1 MQNTAVKNK
10 SSLLSSFNN
19 KYSLTALGLY
29 INYFIHGMGVIIL
42 SQNMTYLTE
51 QLHTDK
57 AGVAY
62 VISALGI
69 GRFIVLYI
77 SGVLSDKF
85 GRKPFVLGGIATYIA
100 FFIGIL
106 VSSNVQI
113 AFIFGI
119 LAGMANSFLDSGTI
133 PALIEAFPDA
143 GSSANVF
150 NKAFISAGQFLLPMI
165 ISFIV
170 ANDLWYGYSFIFC
183 IVILVLNAIFLFTR
197 PFPAVNAD
205 KKESEENTEKAVVEE
220 ATGKAKPKFWIEG
233 IALIIIGY
241 TSTATF
247 SIINTWIP
255 SYGREVA
262 GMAQAASLKLVSYYS
277 VGSIVAVI
285 FTSIIVKSLVKPVRI
300 VFIYP
305 LISTI
310 MLIIL
315 WLNPTPIICVISAFV
330 IGFAAAGG
338 VLQLALTAMSDIF
351 PSSKGKITGMVYSA
365 SSIAGFTVPAI
376 TGAISSNVSNVIL
389 FNIVIT
395 GLGVVLALIVNI
407 RYNALAK
414 ARA

>member
-42 SQNMTYLTE
+42 SQNMTYLME
-51 QLHTDK
+51 QLNTDK

-77 SGVLSDKF
+77 SGALSDKF
-85 GRKPFVLGGIATYIA
+85 GRKPFVFAGIASYIA

-106 VSSNVQI
+106 LSPNVQI

-133 PALIEAFPDA
+133 PALIESFPDA

-150 NKAFISAGQFLLPMI
+150 NKAFISAGQFILPMM

-183 IVILVLNAIFLFTR
+183 IAVLAINAIFLFTR

-205 KKESEENTEKAVVEE
+205 KVETEEKEESVQELS
-220 ATGKAKPKFWIEG
+220 GKAKPKFWIEG
-233 IALIIIGY
+233 LALIIIGY

-262 GMAQAASLKLVSYYS
+262 GMAEAASLKLVSYYS
-277 VGSIVAVI
+277 VGSIVAVV

-300 VFIYP
+300 VFVYP
-305 LISTI
+305 LISVI
-310 MLIIL
+310 MLTIL
-315 WLNPTPIICVISAFV
+315 LVNPTPVVCVISAFV

-351 PSSKGKITGMVYSA
+351 PANKGKITGMVYLA

-376 TGAISSNVSNVIL
+376 TGAISSNVANVIL
-389 FNIVIT
+389 FNIVVT
-395 GLGVVLALIVNI
+395 GLGVILALIVNI
-407 RYNALAK
+407 RYNTLLK

>member
-42 SQNMTYLTE
+42 SQNMTYLME
-51 QLHTDK
+51 QLNTDK

-77 SGVLSDKF
+77 SGALSDKF
-85 GRKPFVLGGIATYIA
+85 GRKPFVFAGIASYIA

-106 VSSNVQI
+106 LSPNVQI

-133 PALIEAFPDA
+133 PALIESFPDA

-150 NKAFISAGQFLLPMI
+150 NKAFISAGQFILPMM

-183 IVILVLNAIFLFTR
+183 IAVLAINAIFLFTR

-205 KKESEENTEKAVVEE
+205 KVETEEKEESVQELS
-220 ATGKAKPKFWIEG
+220 GKAKPKFWIEG
-233 IALIIIGY
+233 LALIIIGY

-262 GMAQAASLKLVSYYS
+262 GMAEATSLKLVSYYS
-277 VGSIVAVI
+277 VGSIVAVV

-300 VFIYP
+300 VFVYP
-305 LISTI
+305 LISVI
-310 MLIIL
+310 MLTIL
-315 WLNPTPIICVISAFV
+315 LVNPTPVVCVISAFV

-351 PSSKGKITGMVYSA
+351 PANKGKITGMVYSA

-376 TGAISSNVSNVIL
+376 TGAISSNVANVIL
-389 FNIVIT
+389 FNIVVT
-395 GLGVVLALIVNI
+395 GLGVILALIVNI
-407 RYNALAK
+407 RYNTLLK

>member
-1 MQNTAVKNK
+1 MQNKTSNSK
-10 SSLLSSFNN
+10 SMASGLSSFNN
-19 KYSLTALGLY
+19 KYTLTALGLY
-29 INYFIHGMGVIIL
+29 INYFIHGMGLIIL
-42 SQNMTYLTE
+42 SQNMTFLMD
-51 QLHTDK
+51 QLNTDK

-77 SGVLSDKF
+77 SGTLSDKF
-85 GRKPFVLGGIATYIA
+85 GRKPFVLGGIVTYIA

-106 VSSNVQI
+106 ISPNVQI
-113 AFIFGI
+113 AFIFGV

-133 PALIEAFPDA
+133 PALLEAFPEA

-170 ANDLWYGYSFIFC
+170 ANDIWYGYSFIFC
-183 IVILVLNAIFLFTR
+183 IVILVLNGIFLFTR
-197 PFPAVNAD
+197 PFPAINAD
-205 KKESEENTEKAVVEE
+205 KKDKNDVETVTEESTSV
-220 ATGKAKPKFWIEG
+220 KPKFWIEG
-233 IALIIIGY
+233 LALIIIGY

-262 GMAQAASLKLVSYYS
+262 GMAEAASLKLVSYYS
-277 VGSIVAVI
+277 IGSIVAVI
-285 FTSIIVKSLVKPVRI
+285 LTSILVKSLVKPVRI
-300 VFIYP
+300 VFVYP
-305 LISTI
+305 LISVI
-310 MLIIL
+310 MLTIL
-315 WLNPTPIICVISAFV
+315 LINPTPAVCIISAFV

-338 VLQLALTAMSDIF
+338 VLQLALTAMSEIF
-351 PSSKGKITGMVYSA
+351 PASKGKITGMVYSA

-389 FNIVIT
+389 FNIVVT
-395 GLGVVLALIVNI
+395 GIGVLLALIVNF
-407 RYNALAK
+407 RYNILTNAK
-414 ARA
+414 SK

>member
-42 SQNMTYLTE
+42 SQNMTYLME
-51 QLHTDK
+51 QLNTDK

-85 GRKPFVLGGIATYIA
+85 GRKPFVFAGIASYIA

-106 VSSNVQI
+106 LSPNVQI

-133 PALIEAFPDA
+133 PALIESFPDA

-150 NKAFISAGQFLLPMI
+150 NKAFISAGQFILPMM

-183 IVILVLNAIFLFTR
+183 IAVLAINAIFLFTR

-205 KKESEENTEKAVVEE
+205 KVETEEKEESVQELS
-220 ATGKAKPKFWIEG
+220 GKAKPKFWIEG
-233 IALIIIGY
+233 LALIIIGY

-262 GMAQAASLKLVSYYS
+262 GMAEAASLKLVSYYS
-277 VGSIVAVI
+277 VGSIVAVV

-300 VFIYP
+300 VFVYP
-305 LISTI
+305 LISVI
-310 MLIIL
+310 MLTIL
-315 WLNPTPIICVISAFV
+315 LVNPTPVVCVISAFV

-351 PSSKGKITGMVYSA
+351 PANKGKITGMVYSA

-376 TGAISSNVSNVIL
+376 TGAISSNVANVIL
-389 FNIVIT
+389 FNIVVT
-395 GLGVVLALIVNI
+395 GLGVILALIVNI
-407 RYNALAK
+407 RYNTLLK

>member
-1 MQNTAVKNK
+1 MQNTATNNK
-10 SSLLSSFNN
+10 PSLLSSFNN
-19 KYSLTALGLY
+19 KYTLTALGLY

-42 SQNMTYLTE
+42 SQNMTFLME

-77 SGVLSDKF
+77 SGALSDKF
-85 GRKPFVLGGIATYIA
+85 GRKPFVLAGIAAYIA
-100 FFIGIL
+100 FFAGIL
-106 VSSNVQI
+106 VSPNVQA

-133 PALIEAFPDA
+133 PALIESFPDA

-150 NKAFISAGQFLLPMI
+150 NKAFISAGQFILPMI

-183 IVILVLNAIFLFTR
+183 IVVLAVNAIFLFTR

-205 KKESEENTEKAVVEE
+205 KVETEEKEESVKEL
-220 ATGKAKPKFWIEG
+220 TGKAKPKFWIEG
-233 IALIIIGY
+233 LALIIIGY

-262 GMAQAASLKLVSYYS
+262 GMAEAASLKLVSYYS

-300 VFIYP
+300 VFVYP
-305 LISTI
+305 LISVI
-310 MLIIL
+310 MLTIL
-315 WLNPTPIICVISAFV
+315 FLNPTPLICIISAFV

-376 TGAISSNVSNVIL
+376 TGAISSNVANVIL
-389 FNIVIT
+389 FNIVVT

>member
-1 MQNTAVKNK
+1 MQNTAANNK
-10 SSLLSSFNN
+10 PSLLSSFNN
-19 KYSLTALGLY
+19 KYTLTALGLY

-42 SQNMTYLTE
+42 SQNMTFLME
-51 QLHTDK
+51 QLNTDK

-77 SGVLSDKF
+77 SGALSDKF
-85 GRKPFVLGGIATYIA
+85 GRKPFVFAGIAAYIA
-100 FFIGIL
+100 FFAGIL
-106 VSSNVQI
+106 VSPNVQI

-133 PALIEAFPDA
+133 PALIESFPDA

-150 NKAFISAGQFLLPMI
+150 NKAFISAGQFILPMI

-183 IVILVLNAIFLFTR
+183 IAVLAINAIFLFTR
-197 PFPAVNAD
+197 PFPSVNAD
-205 KKESEENTEKAVVEE
+205 KVETEEKEESVQEL
-220 ATGKAKPKFWIEG
+220 TGKAKPKFWIEG
-233 IALIIIGY
+233 LALIIIGY

-262 GMAQAASLKLVSYYS
+262 GMAEAASLKLVSYYS

-300 VFIYP
+300 VFVYP
-305 LISTI
+305 LISVI
-310 MLIIL
+310 MLTIL
-315 WLNPTPIICVISAFV
+315 LLNPTPLICIISAFV

-376 TGAISSNVSNVIL
+376 TGAISSNVANVIL
-389 FNIVIT
+389 FNIVVT

>member
-42 SQNMTYLTE
+42 SQNMTYLME
-51 QLHTDK
+51 QLNTDK

-77 SGVLSDKF
+77 SGALSDKF
-85 GRKPFVLGGIATYIA
+85 GRKPFVFAGIASYIA

-106 VSSNVQI
+106 LSPNVQI

-133 PALIEAFPDA
+133 PALIESFPDA

-150 NKAFISAGQFLLPMI
+150 NKAFISAGQFILPMM

-183 IVILVLNAIFLFTR
+183 IAVLAINAIFLFTR

-205 KKESEENTEKAVVEE
+205 KVETEEKEESVQELS
-220 ATGKAKPKFWIEG
+220 GKAKPKFWIEG
-233 IALIIIGY
+233 LALIIIGY

-262 GMAQAASLKLVSYYS
+262 GMAEAASLKLVSYYS
-277 VGSIVAVI
+277 VGSIVAVV

-300 VFIYP
+300 VFVYP
-305 LISTI
+305 LISVI
-310 MLIIL
+310 MLTIL
-315 WLNPTPIICVISAFV
+315 LVNPTPVVCVISAFV

-351 PSSKGKITGMVYSA
+351 PANKGKITGMVYSA

-376 TGAISSNVSNVIL
+376 TGAISSNVANVIL
-389 FNIVIT
+389 FNIVVT
-395 GLGVVLALIVNI
+395 GLGVILALIVNI
-407 RYNALAK
+407 RYNTLLK

>member
-1 MQNTAVKNK
+1 MR
-10 SSLLSSFNN
+10 NN
-19 KYSLTALGLY
+19 KYFPTALGLY

-42 SQNMTYLTE
+42 SQNMNYLIE
-51 QLHTDK
+51 QLHTNK

-77 SGVLSDKF
+77 SGALSDKF
-85 GRKPFVLGGIATYIA
+85 GRKPFVILGIITYIL
-100 FFIGIL
+100 FFAGIL
-106 VSSNVQI
+106 VSPNVTV

-133 PALIEAFPDA
+133 PALMECFPEA

-150 NKAFISAGQFLLPMI
+150 NKAFISAGQFLLPMGVSI
-165 ISFIV
+165 IVSK
-170 ANDLWYGYSFIFC
+170 NLWYGYSFVFC
-183 IVILVLNAIFLFTR
+183 IIVLVINAIYLFTR
-197 PFPAVNAD
+197 PFPAINAD
-205 KKESEENTEKAVVEE
+205 KKEEVAATEEVSDK
-220 ATGKAKPKFWIEG
+220 KSKFWIEG
-233 IALIIIGY
+233 IALIVIGF

-247 SIINTWIP
+247 MVINTWIP

-262 GMAQAASLKLVSYYS
+262 GMVQAESLKLVSYYS
-277 VGSIVAVI
+277 IGSILAVI
-285 FTSIIVKSLVKPVRI
+285 VTSILVKSLIKPVRV

-305 LISTI
+305 LISLI

-315 WLNPTPIICVISAFV
+315 YVSPTPTICLISAFV

-338 VLQLALTAMSDIF
+338 VLQLALTAMADIF

-365 SSIAGFTVPAI
+365 SSIASFTVPAV

-389 FNIVIT
+389 FNIIVT
-395 GLGVVLALIVNI
+395 GLGVVLAIVVNF
-407 RYNALAK
+407 RYNVLTK
-414 ARA
+414 AN

>member
-1 MQNTAVKNK
+1 MQNKTSNIK
-10 SSLLSSFNN
+10 SMANGLSSFNN
-19 KYSLTALGLY
+19 KYTLTALGLY
-29 INYFIHGMGVIIL
+29 INYFIHGMGLIIL
-42 SQNMTYLTE
+42 SQNMTFLMD
-51 QLHTDK
+51 QLNTDK

-77 SGVLSDKF
+77 SGTLSDKF
-85 GRKPFVLGGIATYIA
+85 GRKPFVLGGIVTYIA

-106 VSSNVQI
+106 ISPNVQI
-113 AFIFGI
+113 AFIFGV

-133 PALIEAFPDA
+133 PALLEAFPEA

-170 ANDLWYGYSFIFC
+170 ANDIWYGYSFIFC
-183 IVILVLNAIFLFTR
+183 IVILVLNGIFLLTR
-197 PFPAVNAD
+197 PFPAINAD
-205 KKESEENTEKAVVEE
+205 KKGKNDVEAVTEESTSV
-220 ATGKAKPKFWIEG
+220 KPKFWIEG
-233 IALIIIGY
+233 LALIIIGY

-262 GMAQAASLKLVSYYS
+262 GMAEAASLKLVSYYS
-277 VGSIVAVI
+277 IGSIVAVI
-285 FTSIIVKSLVKPVRI
+285 LTSILVKSLVKPVRI

-305 LISTI
+305 LISVI
-310 MLIIL
+310 MLTIL
-315 WLNPTPIICVISAFV
+315 LMKPTPTVCIISAFV

-338 VLQLALTAMSDIF
+338 VLQLALTAMSEIF
-351 PSSKGKITGMVYSA
+351 PASKGKITGMVYSA

-389 FNIVIT
+389 FNIVVT
-395 GLGVVLALIVNI
+395 GIGVILALIVNF
-407 RYNALAK
+407 RYNILTK
-414 ARA
+414 TK

>member
-1 MQNTAVKNK
+1 MR
-10 SSLLSSFNN
+10 NN
-19 KYSLTALGLY
+19 KYFPTALGLY

-42 SQNMTYLTE
+42 SQNMNYLIE
-51 QLHTDK
+51 QLHTNK

-77 SGVLSDKF
+77 SGALSDKF
-85 GRKPFVLGGIATYIA
+85 GRKPFVILGIITYIL
-100 FFIGIL
+100 FFAGIL
-106 VSSNVQI
+106 VSPNVTV

-133 PALIEAFPDA
+133 PALMECFPEA

-150 NKAFISAGQFLLPMI
+150 NKAFISAGQFLLPMGVSI
-165 ISFIV
+165 IVSK
-170 ANDLWYGYSFIFC
+170 NLWYGYSFIFC
-183 IVILVLNAIFLFTR
+183 IIVLVINAIYLFTR
-197 PFPAVNAD
+197 PFPAINAD
-205 KKESEENTEKAVVEE
+205 KKEEVAVTEEVNDNKS
-220 ATGKAKPKFWIEG
+220 KFWIEG
-233 IALIIIGY
+233 IALIVIGF

-247 SIINTWIP
+247 MVINTWIP

-262 GMAQAASLKLVSYYS
+262 GMVQAESLKLVSYYS
-277 VGSIVAVI
+277 IGSILAVI
-285 FTSIIVKSLVKPVRI
+285 VTSILVKSLIKPVRV

-305 LISTI
+305 LISLI

-315 WLNPTPIICVISAFV
+315 YVSPTPTICLISAFV

-338 VLQLALTAMSDIF
+338 VLQLALTAMADIF

-365 SSIAGFTVPAI
+365 SSIASFTVPAV

-389 FNIVIT
+389 FNIIVT
-395 GLGVVLALIVNI
+395 GLGVVLAIVVNF
-407 RYNALAK
+407 RYNVLTK
-414 ARA
+414 AN

>member
-1 MQNTAVKNK
+1 MQNTATKNK
-10 SSLLSSFNN
+10 PSLLSSFNN
-19 KYSLTALGLY
+19 KYTLTALGLY

-42 SQNMTYLTE
+42 SQNMTYLME
-51 QLHTDK
+51 QLNTDK

-77 SGVLSDKF
+77 SGALSDKF
-85 GRKPFVLGGIATYIA
+85 GRKPFVLGGIVTYIA
-100 FFIGIL
+100 FFVGIL
-106 VSSNVQI
+106 LSPNVQI

-150 NKAFISAGQFLLPMI
+150 NKAFISAGQFILPMI

-183 IVILVLNAIFLFTR
+183 IVVLAINGIFLFTR

-205 KKESEENTEKAVVEE
+205 KAETSEEETVQEL
-220 ATGKAKPKFWIEG
+220 TGKAKPNFWIEG
-233 IALIIIGY
+233 LALIIIGY

-262 GMAQAASLKLVSYYS
+262 GMAEAASLKLVSYYS

-300 VFIYP
+300 VFVYP
-305 LISTI
+305 LISVI
-310 MLIIL
+310 MLTIL
-315 WLNPTPIICVISAFV
+315 LLNPTPFICIISAFV

-389 FNIVIT
+389 FNIVVT

-407 RYNALAK
+407 RYNALIK

>member
-1 MQNTAVKNK
+1 MQNTASTSK
-10 SSLLSSFNN
+10 SSLLSSFSN
-19 KYSLTALGLY
+19 KYTLTALGLY

-42 SQNMTYLTE
+42 SQNMTYLME
-51 QLHTDK
+51 QFNTDK

-85 GRKPFVLGGIATYIA
+85 GRKPFVLGGIATYIV

-106 VSSNVQI
+106 LSPNVQI

-119 LAGMANSFLDSGTI
+119 FAGMANSFLDSGTI
-133 PALIEAFPDA
+133 PALIEAFPEA
-143 GSSANVF
+143 GSSVNVF
-150 NKAFISAGQFLLPMI
+150 NKAFISAGQFILPMM

-183 IVILVLNAIFLFTR
+183 IALLAINAIFLFTR
-197 PFPAVNAD
+197 PFPAINAD
-205 KKESEENTEKAVVEE
+205 KKETVEETVVEE
-220 ATGKAKPKFWIEG
+220 LEGKAKPKFWIEG

-262 GMAQAASLKLVSYYS
+262 GMAEAASLKLVSYYS
-277 VGSIVAVI
+277 AGSIVAVVI
-285 FTSIIVKSLVKPVRI
+285 TSILVKSLIKPVRI

-310 MLIIL
+310 MLTIL
-315 WLNPTPIICVISAFV
+315 WLNPTPAICIISAFV

-351 PSSKGKITGMVYSA
+351 PSGKGKITGMVYSA

-389 FNIVIT
+389 FDIVIT
-395 GLGVVLALIVNI
+395 GIGVVLALIVNK
-407 RYNALAK
+407 RYNTLQK

>member
-1 MQNTAVKNK
+1 MR
-10 SSLLSSFNN
+10 NN
-19 KYSLTALGLY
+19 KYFPTALGLY

-42 SQNMTYLTE
+42 SQNMNYLIE
-51 QLHTDK
+51 QLHTNK

-77 SGVLSDKF
+77 SGALSDKF
-85 GRKPFVLGGIATYIA
+85 GRKPFVILGIITYIL
-100 FFIGIL
+100 FFAGIL
-106 VSSNVQI
+106 VSPNVTV

-133 PALIEAFPDA
+133 PALMECFPEA

-150 NKAFISAGQFLLPMI
+150 NKAFISAGQFLLPIGVSI
-165 ISFIV
+165 IVSK
-170 ANDLWYGYSFIFC
+170 NLWYGYSFVFC
-183 IVILVLNAIFLFTR
+183 IIVLVINAIYLFTR
-197 PFPAVNAD
+197 PFPAINAD
-205 KKESEENTEKAVVEE
+205 KKEEVAVTEEVNDK
-220 ATGKAKPKFWIEG
+220 KSKFWIEG
-233 IALIIIGY
+233 IALIVIGF

-247 SIINTWIP
+247 MVINTWIP

-262 GMAQAASLKLVSYYS
+262 GMVQAESLKLVSYYS
-277 VGSIVAVI
+277 IGSILAVI
-285 FTSIIVKSLVKPVRI
+285 VTSILVKSLIKPVRV

-305 LISTI
+305 LISLI

-315 WLNPTPIICVISAFV
+315 YVSPTPTICLISAFV

-338 VLQLALTAMSDIF
+338 VLQLALTAMADIF

-365 SSIAGFTVPAI
+365 SSIASFTVPAV

-389 FNIVIT
+389 FNIIVT
-395 GLGVVLALIVNI
+395 GLGVVLAIVVNF
-407 RYNALAK
+407 RYNVLTK
-414 ARA
+414 AN

>member
-1 MQNTAVKNK
+1 MQNTAANNK
-10 SSLLSSFNN
+10 PSLLSSFNN
-19 KYSLTALGLY
+19 KYTLTALGLY

-42 SQNMTYLTE
+42 SQNMTFLME
-51 QLHTDK
+51 QLNTDK

-77 SGVLSDKF
+77 SGALSDKF
-85 GRKPFVLGGIATYIA
+85 GRKPFVFAGIAAYIA
-100 FFIGIL
+100 FFAGIL
-106 VSSNVQI
+106 VSPNVQI

-133 PALIEAFPDA
+133 PALIESFPDA

-150 NKAFISAGQFLLPMI
+150 NKAFISAGQFILPMI

-183 IVILVLNAIFLFTR
+183 IAVLAINAIFLFTR

-205 KKESEENTEKAVVEE
+205 KVETEEKEESVQEL
-220 ATGKAKPKFWIEG
+220 TGKAKPKFWIEG
-233 IALIIIGY
+233 LALIIIGY

-262 GMAQAASLKLVSYYS
+262 GMAEAASLKLVSYYS

-300 VFIYP
+300 VFVYP
-305 LISTI
+305 LISVI
-310 MLIIL
+310 MLTIL
-315 WLNPTPIICVISAFV
+315 LLNPTPLICIISAFV

-376 TGAISSNVSNVIL
+376 TGAISSNVANVIL
-389 FNIVIT
+389 FNIVVT

>member
-1 MQNTAVKNK
+1 MQNTAANNK
-10 SSLLSSFNN
+10 PSLLSSFNN
-19 KYSLTALGLY
+19 KYTLTALGLY

-42 SQNMTYLTE
+42 SQNMTFLME
-51 QLHTDK
+51 QLNTDK

-77 SGVLSDKF
+77 SGALSDKF
-85 GRKPFVLGGIATYIA
+85 GRKPFVFAGIAAYIA
-100 FFIGIL
+100 FFAGIL
-106 VSSNVQI
+106 VSPNVQI

-133 PALIEAFPDA
+133 PALIESFPDA

-150 NKAFISAGQFLLPMI
+150 NKAFISAGQFILPMI

-183 IVILVLNAIFLFTR
+183 IAVLAINAIFLFTR

-205 KKESEENTEKAVVEE
+205 KVETEEKEESVQEL
-220 ATGKAKPKFWIEG
+220 TGKAKPKFWIEG
-233 IALIIIGY
+233 LALIIIGY

-262 GMAQAASLKLVSYYS
+262 GMAEAESLKLVSYYS

-300 VFIYP
+300 VFVYP
-305 LISTI
+305 LISVI
-310 MLIIL
+310 MLTIL
-315 WLNPTPIICVISAFV
+315 LLNPTPLICIISAFV

-376 TGAISSNVSNVIL
+376 TGAISSNVANVIL
-389 FNIVIT
+389 FNIVVT

>member
-1 MQNTAVKNK
+1 MHNTSVKGK

-19 KYSLTALGLY
+19 QYTLTALGLY

-42 SQNMTYLTE
+42 SQNMTYLME
-51 QLHTDK
+51 QFNTDK

-85 GRKPFVLGGIATYIA
+85 GRKPFVLGGILTYIA

-106 VSSNVQI
+106 ISPNVQI

-183 IVILVLNAIFLFTR
+183 IVVLALNGIFLFMR
-197 PFPAVNAD
+197 PFPAINAD
-205 KKESEENTEKAVVEE
+205 KKEIKEEVVVEE
-220 ATGKAKPKFWIEG
+220 ATGKGKPKFWIEG
-233 IALIIIGY
+233 LSLIIIGY

-262 GMAQAASLKLVSYYS
+262 GMAEAASLKLVSYYS
-277 VGSIVAVI
+277 VGSIVAVV

-310 MLIIL
+310 MLTIL
-315 WLNPTPIICVISAFV
+315 WLNPTPMICIISAFV

-376 TGAISSNVSNVIL
+376 TGAISNNVSNVIL
-389 FNIVIT
+389 FNIIVT
-395 GLGVVLALIVNI
+395 GLGVLLALIVNI
-407 RYNALAK
+407 RYNSLQK

>member
-1 MQNTAVKNK
+1 MNNTSVKGK

-42 SQNMTYLTE
+42 SQNMTYLME
-51 QLHTDK
+51 QLNTDK

-85 GRKPFVLGGIATYIA
+85 GRKPFVLGGIFTYIA

-106 VSSNVQI
+106 VSPNVQI

-150 NKAFISAGQFLLPMI
+150 NKAFISAGQFVLPII

-183 IVILVLNAIFLFTR
+183 IAVLALNAIFLFTR

-205 KKESEENTEKAVVEE
+205 KKESTEEVVVEE

-233 IALIIIGY
+233 LALIIIGY

-262 GMAQAASLKLVSYYS
+262 GMAEAASLKLVSYYS

-285 FTSIIVKSLVKPVRI
+285 FTSIIVKSLIKPVRI

-315 WLNPTPIICVISAFV
+315 LLNPTPMICIISAFV

-338 VLQLALTAMSDIF
+338 VLQLALTAMSEIF
-351 PSSKGKITGMVYSA
+351 PASKGKITGMVYSA

-389 FNIVIT
+389 FNIIVT

-407 RYNALAK
+407 RYNSLEK
-414 ARA
+414 ARV

>member
-1 MQNTAVKNK
+1 MQKTTANSK
-10 SSLLSSFNN
+10 SIANGLSSFKN
-19 KYSLTALGLY
+19 KYTLTALGLY

-42 SQNMTYLTE
+42 SQNMTFLME
-51 QLHTDK
+51 QLNTDK

-77 SGVLSDKF
+77 SGTLSDKF
-85 GRKPFVLGGIATYIA
+85 GRKPFVLGGIVTYIA
-100 FFIGIL
+100 FFAGIL
-106 VSSNVQI
+106 ISPNVQI
-113 AFIFGI
+113 AFIFGV

-133 PALIEAFPDA
+133 PALLEAFPDA

-165 ISFIV
+165 IGFIV

-183 IVILVLNAIFLFTR
+183 IVILVLNGIFLFTR
-197 PFPAVNAD
+197 PFPAINAD
-205 KKESEENTEKAVVEE
+205 KKENSEVEVVSEE
-220 ATGKAKPKFWIEG
+220 TGSAKPKFWIEG
-233 IALIIIGY
+233 LALIIIGY

-262 GMAQAASLKLVSYYS
+262 GMAEASSLKLVSYYS

-285 FTSIIVKSLVKPVRI
+285 VTSILVKSLVKPVRI
-300 VFIYP
+300 VFVYP
-305 LISTI
+305 LISVI
-310 MLIIL
+310 MLTIL
-315 WLNPTPIICVISAFV
+315 LINPTPIVCIISAFV

-351 PSSKGKITGMVYSA
+351 PASKGKITGMVYSA
-365 SSIAGFTVPAI
+365 SSIAGFTVPAL

-389 FNIVIT
+389 FNIVVT
-395 GLGVVLALIVNI
+395 GIGVLLALIVNF
-407 RYNALAK
+407 RYNALTKAK
-414 ARA
+414 